1 MNRLLP
7 ALLLLTFALPAS
19 AQTPPAGRQAPT
31 QISTIVA
38 QVAALFPKVE
48 GDVIQVSGGKVTLSI
63 GQRDGVVA
71 GVELAIYREGEE
83 LKHPKTGEVLGRT
96 EKTLGRVSVTD
107 VFEAYSTAKV
117 VQGADITAGDKARVS
132 AGKIRLT
139 VLPLS
144 TGVKDNLIEAALQEV
159 VDGLS
164 RTGRFSVGMGDS
176 LGVAL
181 GQQGIKPEEALE
193 GKGLAQAAERYKVEN
208 LLVVYFKRIET
219 KPYMDVRLFQLPR
232 ADAALATAFF
242 VPPSI
247 RPTTAGG
254 RFSQGGPANPPQAKQ
269 RSLLARLLGRELEA
283 GSYSSGENSIPLRE
297 VAKFP
302 FAVVAIDVAE
312 WRAWP

>member
-19 AQTPPAGRQAPT
+19 AQTPPAGVQAPT
-31 QISTIVA
+31 QISTLVA

-193 GKGLAQAAERYKVEN
+193 GKGLAQAAERYKAEN

-219 KPYMDVRLFQLPR
+219 KPYMDVRLFQ
-232 ADAALATAFF
+232 
-242 VPPSI
+242 V
-247 RPTTAGG
+247 
-254 RFSQGGPANPPQAKQ
+254 
-269 RSLLARLLGRELEA
+269 
-283 GSYSSGENSIPLRE
+283 PLRGRGHRRGRDADGQDSAHGGE
-297 VAKFP
+297 
-302 FAVVAIDVAE
+302 
-312 WRAWP
+312 